1 MPITSIKEQGV
12 PWASVKGQGPKK
24 TDDEKLKKACMD
36 FESVFIQ
43 KMFKAMRQTIPK
55 SGLLGEGPG
64 KDIFESLFDQ
74 ELSKSLAQRDG
85 LGLGKVLYHQM
96 LQQRERTSSPSTEL
110 KLLSPNENISKE
122 ETRGD

>member
-12 PWASVKGQGPKK
+12 PWASVKGQEPKK

-55 SGLLGEGPG
+55 SGLFGEGPG

-110 KLLSPNENISKE
+110 KPLSPNENISKE